1 MNMPRWLTW
10 KRAESVVTVALLL
23 FVAYRVWPQ
32 ISVVTGIGGTVGS
45 APHFQVT
52 TLQGDTLSTESLRG
66 QVVLVNFWASWCGP
80 CRFEMPGFQK
90 LYEDKHDQGFTIVG
104 ISQDRGSLAPM
115 YEFLQKHDID
125 YPIARGTGQ
134 VDLAFG
140 GVTALP
146 TSFLID
152 RNGVIRHKVFGFFA
166 PPALRVA
173 VNRLLAEEVT
183 AAEVTGAEETQ

>member
-1 MNMPRWLTW
+1 MNQPRWLTW
-10 KRAESVVTVALLL
+10 RRAESVATVALLI
-23 FVAYRVWPQ
+23 FVAYRIWPQ
-32 ISVVTGIGGTVGS
+32 ISAVTGIGGTVGS

-52 TLQGDTLSTESLRG
+52 TLDGDTLTTESLRG

-90 LYEDKHDQGFTIVG
+90 LYEDKRDQGFTIVG

-115 YEFLQKHDID
+115 YEFLKKYDID
-125 YPIARGTGQ
+125 YPIALENGQ

-152 RNGVIRHKVFGFFA
+152 SNGVIRHKVFGFFA

-173 VNRLLAEEVT
+173 VNRLLDEEMAEIE
-183 AAEVTGAEETQ
+183 ATQ